1 MDTKKVAVAVA
12 TSSLLIVSLM
22 ATHVNA
28 ENINHTEISTSLI
41 KDTIKPRLMEKDFRD
56 KQNQIYQKNK
66 LAAIKAEQRRMD
78 AVEKARIEAR
88 KKADAKIAKAKKEL
102 LERRTV
108 SQAPIVKK
116 TKATITNNTST
127 NSTRTINKGQFKLSF
142 YDPGSMG
149 SSLGYDGVA
158 ANLSTFPRGT
168 RLKITL
174 SDGTVW
180 HKVVN
185 DTGSFAQSNPRQLDV
200 AMPND
205 QVPSAGILYATVEIE
220 Q

>member
-1 MDTKKVAVAVA
+1 MDTKKVAIAAA
-12 TSSLLIVSLM
+12 TSSLLTVSLM
-22 ATHVNA
+22 AAPAKA
-28 ENINHTEISTSLI
+28 ETINHNEISISLI
-41 KDTIKPRLMEKDFRD
+41 KDTIKPRLMEKAFQD
-56 KQNQIYQKNK
+56 KQKQISQKNK
-66 LAAIKAEQRRMD
+66 LAAVKAEQKRMD
-78 AVEKARIEAR
+78 AIEKAKIAAR

-102 LERRTV
+102 QQRRAA
-108 SQAPIVKK
+108 SQAPTIKKAKATTTTK
-116 TKATITNNTST
+116 TKST
-127 NSTRTINKGQFKLSF
+127 NTINKGQFKISF
-142 YDPGSMG
+142 YDPSAMG
-149 SSLGYDGVA
+149 SNIGYNGVA
-158 ANLSTFPRGT
+158 ANLSVFPRGT

-205 QVPSAGILYATVEIE
+205 QVPSAGILYATVEVE

>member
-1 MDTKKVAVAVA
+1 MDTKKVAIAAA
-12 TSSLLIVSLM
+12 TSSLLTVSLM
-22 ATHVNA
+22 AAPVKA

-41 KDTIKPRLMEKDFRD
+41 KDTIKPRLMEKAFRD
-56 KQNQIYQKNK
+56 KQNQISRKNK
-66 LAAIKAEQRRMD
+66 LAAIKAEQKRMD
-78 AVEKARIEAR
+78 AVEKAKIAAR
-88 KKADAKIAKAKKEL
+88 KKADAKIAKAKREL
-102 LERRTV
+102 QKRRTV
-108 SQAPIVKK
+108 SQAPTIKKAKTITK
-116 TKATITNNTST
+116 TKST
-127 NSTRTINKGQFKLSF
+127 TTINKGQFKLSF

-149 SSLGYDGVA
+149 SSLGYNGVA
-158 ANLSTFPRGT
+158 ANLSVFPRGT
-168 RLKITL
+168 HLKITL

>member
-1 MDTKKVAVAVA
+1 MDTKKVAIAAA
-12 TSSLLIVSLM
+12 TSSLLTISLM
-22 ATHVNA
+22 AAPAKA

-41 KDTIKPRLMEKDFRD
+41 KDTIKPRLMEKAFRD
-56 KQNQIYQKNK
+56 KQNKISHKNK
-66 LAAIKAEQRRMD
+66 LAAIKAEQKRMD
-78 AVEKARIEAR
+78 AVEKAQIAAR
-88 KKADAKIAKAKKEL
+88 KKADAKIAKAKREL
-102 LERRTV
+102 QERRAV
-108 SQAPIVKK
+108 SQALTIKKAKTTIK
-116 TKATITNNTST
+116 TKST
-127 NSTRTINKGQFKLSF
+127 TTINKGQFKLSF

-149 SSLGYDGVA
+149 SSLGYNGVA
-158 ANLSTFPRGT
+158 ANLSVFPRGT

>member
-1 MDTKKVAVAVA
+1 MDTKKVAIAAA
-12 TSSLLIVSLM
+12 TSSLLTVSLM
-22 ATHVNA
+22 AAPAKA
-28 ENINHTEISTSLI
+28 ENIDHTEISTSLI
-41 KDTIKPRLMEKDFRD
+41 KDTIKPRLMEKAFLD
-56 KQNQIYQKNK
+56 KQNKIAQKNK
-66 LAAIKAEQRRMD
+66 LAEVKAEQKRMD
-78 AVEKARIEAR
+78 AVEKAKIAAR

-102 LERRTV
+102 QKRRAV
-108 SQAPIVKK
+108 SQAPTVKK
-116 TKATITNNTST
+116 TKVKTTTTKTKST
-127 NSTRTINKGQFKLSF
+127 NTVNKGQFKLSF

-149 SSLGYDGVA
+149 SSMGYNGVA
-158 ANLSTFPRGT
+158 ANLSIFPRGT

>member
-1 MDTKKVAVAVA
+1 MDTKKVAIAAA
-12 TSSLLIVSLM
+12 TSSLLTVSLM
-22 ATHVNA
+22 AAPVKA

-41 KDTIKPRLMEKDFRD
+41 KDTIKPRLMEKAFRD
-56 KQNQIYQKNK
+56 KQNQISQKNK
-66 LAAIKAEQRRMD
+66 LAEIKAEQKRMD
-78 AVEKARIEAR
+78 AVEEAKIAAR
-88 KKADAKIAKAKKEL
+88 KKADAKIAKAKREL
-102 LERRTV
+102 QKRRAV
-108 SQAPIVKK
+108 SQAPTIKKAKTTTK
-116 TKATITNNTST
+116 TKST
-127 NSTRTINKGQFKLSF
+127 TTINKGQFKLSF

-149 SSLGYDGVA
+149 SSLGYNGVA
-158 ANLSTFPRGT
+158 ANLSVFPRGT

>member
-1 MDTKKVAVAVA
+1 MDTKKVAIAAA
-12 TSSLLIVSLM
+12 TSSLLTISLM
-22 ATHVNA
+22 AAPAKA

-41 KDTIKPRLMEKDFRD
+41 KDTIKPRLMEKAFRD
-56 KQNQIYQKNK
+56 KQNKISHKNK
-66 LAAIKAEQRRMD
+66 LAAIKAEQKRMD
-78 AVEKARIEAR
+78 AVEKAQIAAR
-88 KKADAKIAKAKKEL
+88 KKADAKIAKAKREL
-102 LERRTV
+102 QERRAV
-108 SQAPIVKK
+108 SQAPTIKKAKTTIK
-116 TKATITNNTST
+116 TKST
-127 NSTRTINKGQFKLSF
+127 TTINKGQFKLSF

-149 SSLGYDGVA
+149 SSLGYNGVA
-158 ANLSTFPRGT
+158 ANLSVFPRGT

>member
-1 MDTKKVAVAVA
+1 MDTKKVAIAAA
-12 TSSLLIVSLM
+12 TSSLLTVSLM
-22 ATHVNA
+22 AAPVKA

-41 KDTIKPRLMEKDFRD
+41 KDTIKPRLMEKAFRD
-56 KQNQIYQKNK
+56 KQNQISQKNK
-66 LAAIKAEQRRMD
+66 LAEIKAEQKRMD
-78 AVEKARIEAR
+78 AVEESKIAAR
-88 KKADAKIAKAKKEL
+88 KKADAKIAKAKREL
-102 LERRTV
+102 QKRRAV
-108 SQAPIVKK
+108 SQAPTIKKAKTTTK
-116 TKATITNNTST
+116 TKST
-127 NSTRTINKGQFKLSF
+127 TTINKGQFKLSF

-149 SSLGYDGVA
+149 SSLGYNGVA
-158 ANLSTFPRGT
+158 ANLSVFPRGT